1 MCSICMTVRTVLES
15 KEFYIC
21 IPVYCLIKVGIN
33 PPVGFCLTL
42 LSHTAAADS
51 VFLLLV
57 G

>member
-1 MCSICMTVRTVLES
+1 MTVRTVLES

-42 LSHTAAADS
+42 LSHTDAANS